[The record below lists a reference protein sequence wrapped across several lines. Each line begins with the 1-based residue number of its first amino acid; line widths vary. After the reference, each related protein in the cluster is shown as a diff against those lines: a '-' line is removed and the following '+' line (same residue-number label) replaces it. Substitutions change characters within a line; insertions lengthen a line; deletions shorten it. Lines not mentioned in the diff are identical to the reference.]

1 MKEPRL
7 FLLNNKKIKIDSSNS
22 KQIPARFKSNLI
34 SLKSLPNSQAITG
47 SKSFRQ
53 QTRCFTQKNSKEKD
67 KNSNIIESVSFEL
80 NSLDKDRPK
89 LKNKNLIMN
98 NNNLINYNSKKNSN
112 YINPSNP
119 TINTNNIIK
128 NNNGNKQ
135 NLFYIQK
142 IEEEQQLRIN
152 TVINTIGASYNIS
165 SNNNIINK
173 NKKNMNNSNTKLI
186 SCLAGWTVGY
196 KGGIKGY
203 NTTNNT
209 ANNSVAGSMEK
220 IDKKNYNNKKYKK
233 NSNNKKYGKDLL
245 KPKDLIKKI
254 NNNIEFNIIKN
265 QNKKN
270 KNKFAHT
277 TNNSRQNSGEK
288 YLDINKS
295 KFLALKH
302 NKLILNNIRDIN
314 TNNNININNNYL
326 KNKPLSTQTTI
337 DNKVNK
343 NIIQKNYN
351 KNEAKGIII
360 KNNNCQTKNHILR
373 KNNQEI
379 IKMSNT
385 NNGKGKIKV
394 MNTKLNNDNINLNIG
409 GYLKT
414 NIYSNLNIKS
424 NSAFATRQNLKV
436 EKSQIK
442 VNKSNKMIN
451 NNTENNNL
459 SKGIVYKPKYK
470 NKNLKNIDIFNVNE
484 ESLEIIKNQKLFP
497 TTYFFN
503 KIDTELNKKIMTAGN
518 SPGRVKIKDLISQEA
533 NYNKPKFGDKIIAF
547 QNLKHKI
554 TKDYLDKKNNK
565 LNLKSAHISR
575 KNSANKEFKEYKN
588 IKSENKIVQN
598 PKFKNDFFCYNYSHP
613 NNSLRS
619 NNSSEKENNNS
630 YIESNIN
637 SNYNSNNITNNTHT
651 KNSKKVYNSI
661 INAGNNWKYKKNKQ
675 LIQKNINILDNIN
688 RIKKGIQIKYNSNNT
703 SKYKLNNKST
713 NTNTNV
719 NNSPISKTKINHV
732 YDRKKIDINDN
743 INNNN
748 QQNEIDTK
756 QINQNLSREKSAGL
770 IKQKEKIKKNK
781 NNNIISET
789 TTKKRLI
796 NNISSN
802 NSGYL
807 NNNNNNADNK
817 NSNNL
822 NIKKDKNHINKDK
835 IEQLLL
841 KKEKI
846 KTKKINIINKIK
858 QIENEKDLSNHKK
871 NTDSDNKINNI
882 NNENSARLN
891 ISKIAKKS
899 SHNRNVEQNFIFNSN
914 TNTSLLSTMKDSNYY
929 SQESENLS
937 KYIKDYY
944 IAHSCYPPTDISF
957 YKFGRMIG
965 RGAFGKVNIGLNIL
979 TGRIVAIKSF
989 NKKNISNEKAKRKI
1003 LYETNLMRGLYH
1015 PAVTKILETFETDK
1029 YMLIIMEYIS
1039 GGNLQNFVKKRRKL
1053 CEKTAKILFRQ
1064 LIQGI
1069 KYIHSKGIVHR
1080 DIKLENILLDLNNI
1094 VKICDFGVG
1103 KITQKGQKLLDQCG
1117 TPVYMAPEIIQGEG
1131 YEGFPVDIW
1140 SAGVA
1145 LYIMLSGNIPF
1156 NRDKTHDLQS
1166 AIINLP
1172 YKKIDDISE
1181 SANDLL
1187 KNILEKDPLKRFT
1200 PDQILE
1206 HPWMNEHNGND
1217 DEGFD
1222 YNYDLE
1228 IKNVNKYHLFT
1239 NAESIL
1245 LAKTHI
1251 DYRKAPKKDLAEN
1264 FTIKNLY
1271 TLEDKKNN
1279 KNVETKS
1286 IILAPYNSMLT
1297 DSEEEE
1303 EEDDEDKNKE
1313 IKKNNNKN
1321 KNKNKLES
1329 IEEIKIKAFN
1339 YYSQSTNPYDILD
1352 NFNLELEVKNGIIKF
1367 HGKIKEFNMNY
1378 ELNNNE
1384 EIDNGMLINSKDELI
1399 LEDTNKDNNK
1409 NNDQLE
1415 NYVKNNNNNSKE
1427 ISNNK
1432 NKKNHRP
1439 SSPYKQPPINKV
1451 FVKMVCELGYDE
1463 DYVIK
1468 SLEKNELNHA
1478 TTIYYL
1484 FSNYEN
1490 IK

>member
-1 MKEPRL
+1 MKESKL
-7 FLLNNKKIKIDSSNS
+7 FSINNKKIKTDVSNL
-22 KQIPARFKSNLI
+22 KQIPTRFKTNLI
-34 SLKSLPNSQAITG
+34 SLKSLPTSQAIAG

-53 QTRCFTQKNSKEKD
+53 QTRCFTQKNSKEKE

-80 NSLDKDRPK
+80 NSREKDRQK
-89 LKNKNLIMN
+89 IKNKNLIMN
-98 NNNLINYNSKKNSN
+98 TKNFLNYNSKINSN
-112 YINPSNP
+112 YLNYTNPA
-119 TINTNNIIK
+119 TINNSNNLK
-128 NNNGNKQ
+128 NNGNKP

-142 IEEEQQLRIN
+142 IDEEPQQLRIN
-152 TVINTIGASYNIS
+152 TVINTIGPSFSVSANNSIS
-165 SNNNIINK
+165 NK
-173 NKKNMNNSNTKLI
+173 NKKNINNNLNFKL
-186 SCLAGWTVGY
+186 SCLTGWSGAF
-196 KGGIKGY
+196 KGAIKGY

-209 ANNSVAGSMEK
+209 ANNSVTGSMEK
-220 IDKKNYNNKKYKK
+220 NDKKDFGSKKNKKNGSKK
-233 NSNNKKYGKDLL
+233 FGKDFL
-245 KPKDLIKKI
+245 KSKEVIKKI
-254 NNNIEFNIIKN
+254 NNNIEFNLLQKQN
-265 QNKKN
+265 NKKN

-288 YLDINKS
+288 YLDNKS
-295 KFLALKH
+295 KLMALKH
-302 NKLILNNIRDIN
+302 NKLILNNIRELN
-314 TNNNININNNYL
+314 SNNNYNNNYI
-326 KNKPLSTQTTI
+326 KSKPISTQTTI
-337 DNKVNK
+337 DSKINK
-343 NIIQKNYN
+343 NISQKT
-351 KNEAKGIII
+351 KNEPKGIVI

-373 KNNQEI
+373 KNNQDV
-379 IKMSNT
+379 IKLSNT
-385 NNGKGKIKV
+385 NAKGKIKV
-394 MNTKLNNDNINLNIG
+394 MNSKLNNENINSN
-409 GYLKT
+409 YLKT
-414 NIYSNLNIKS
+414 NIYSNLNTKS
-424 NSAFATRQNLKV
+424 NSAFSTRQNLKV
-436 EKSQIK
+436 EKSKIK

-451 NNTENNNL
+451 NNIENNNL
-459 SKGIVYKPKYK
+459 NKGIIFKPKYK

-484 ESLEIIKNQKLFP
+484 ESLEIIKNQNQKLFP

-503 KIDTELNKKIMTAGN
+503 KVDSEINKKIMTAGN
-518 SPGRVKIKDLISQEA
+518 SPGRVKIKDLISPDITFSKQ
-533 NYNKPKFGDKIIAF
+533 KLSDKIIAF
-547 QNLKHKI
+547 QNVKQIISKECFEN
-554 TKDYLDKKNNK
+554 KKNN

-575 KNSANKEFKEYKN
+575 KNSANKDFKEYKN
-588 IKSENKIVQN
+588 IKSENKIITN
-598 PKFKNDFFCYNYSHP
+598 HNFKNEYYYNYSHP

-630 YIESNIN
+630 FIESNFN
-637 SNYNSNNITNNTHT
+637 SNYNSNNVTNNTNK
-651 KNSKKVYNSI
+651 KNSKKVFNSI

-675 LIQKNINILDNIN
+675 LIQKNINILDNIT
-688 RIKKGIQIKYNSNNT
+688 RITKGIQIKYNSSNT

-713 NTNTNV
+713 NINIS
-719 NNSPISKTKINHV
+719 NSPISKTKYNHL
-732 YDRKKIDINDN
+732 YDKKKIEINDN
-743 INNNN
+743 NFP
-748 QQNEIDTK
+748 QNEIVAK
-756 QINQNLSREKSAGL
+756 QLNSNLSREKSAGV
-770 IKQKEKIKKNK
+770 IKQKEKIKKKKVTENPSSENTKKLFLNNIGNNSGNFNNFENK
-781 NNNIISET
+781 NNNLNA
-789 TTKKRLI
+789 KKE
-796 NNISSN
+796 
-802 NSGYL
+802 
-807 NNNNNNADNK
+807 NK
-817 NSNNL
+817 NM
-822 NIKKDKNHINKDK
+822 INKDK

-846 KTKKINIINKIK
+846 KTKKINIVNKINR
-858 QIENEKDLSNHKK
+858 IENEKDFVK
-871 NTDSDNKINNI
+871 NKLNNI
-882 NNENSARLN
+882 NNDNSPKLN

-937 KYIKDYY
+937 KYIKDYF
-944 IAHSCYPPTDISF
+944 IANSCYPPTDISF
-957 YKFGRMIG
+957 YKFGRVIG

-989 NKKNISNEKAKRKI
+989 NKKNISNEKAKKKI

-1069 KYIHSKGIVHR
+1069 KYIHSKNIVHR

-1103 KITQKGQKLLDQCG
+1103 KITEKGHKLLDQCG
-1117 TPVYMAPEIIQGEG
+1117 TPVYMAPEIIQGDG

-1172 YKKIDDISE
+1172 FKKIDDISDN
-1181 SANDLL
+1181 ANDLL
-1187 KNILEKDPLKRFT
+1187 KNILEKDPNKRFT

-1206 HPWMNEHNGND
+1206 HPWMLEHNAND
-1217 DEGFD
+1217 DDCFD

-1279 KNVETKS
+1279 KNIDTKS

-1303 EEDDEDKNKE
+1303 EEDDEDKIKE
-1313 IKKNNNKN
+1313 IKKNKN
-1321 KNKNKLES
+1321 KNKNKLETA
-1329 IEEIKIKAFN
+1329 EDIKIKAIN
-1339 YYSQSTNPYDILD
+1339 YYNQSTNPYDILD
-1352 NFNLELEVKNGIIKF
+1352 NFNLEIEVKNNIIKF
-1367 HGKIKEFNMNY
+1367 HGKVKEFNMNY

-1399 LEDTNKDNNK
+1399 LEDTNKDNDK
-1409 NNDQLE
+1409 NDDQLE
-1415 NYVKNNNNNSKE
+1415 SYVKHNNYVKDS
-1427 ISNNK
+1427 NK

-1439 SSPYKQPPINKV
+1439 NSPYKQPPINKS
-1451 FVKMVCELGYDE
+1451 FVKMVCELGYNE